1 MKSGIPAVCK
11 VNSTL
16 EAVSFFFQIN
26 AVRKNITEAL
36 ETYVNFPTGTVGP
49 QPLKWR
55 RHEIW
60 VTESTFWALL
70 EVHITNLVILCSGLF
85 EKNYAISRQRR
96 IKR

>member
-1 MKSGIPAVCK
+1 MKSGLPAVCK

-26 AVRKNITEAL
+26 AVRKNITEVL
-36 ETYVNFPTGTVGP
+36 KTYVNFPIGTVGP
-49 QPLKWR
+49 QSVKWK

-70 EVHITNLVILCSGLF
+70 EVHIANHVILCSGLF
-85 EKNYAISRQRR
+85 DKNYVISRQRR